1 MSVPSVRAQRPRNTP
16 HVRLPRKETPRVP
29 PPQPPTAYIIRI
41 EPPTPA
47 TRPTVHLEPQ
57 GRPQDTRT
65 FHDVD
70 ELLRHLWL
78 LLEGGVR

>member
-1 MSVPSVRAQRPRNTP
+1 
-16 HVRLPRKETPRVP
+16 
-29 PPQPPTAYIIRI
+29 
-41 EPPTPA
+41 
-47 TRPTVHLEPQ
+47 VHLEPQ

>member
-1 MSVPSVRAQRPRNTP
+1 M
-16 HVRLPRKETPRVP
+16 P
-29 PPQPPTAYIIRI
+29 PPQPPTAYIVRI
-41 EPPTPA
+41 EQPAAATPA
-47 TRPTVHLEPQ
+47 ARPTIHLEPQ

-78 LLEGGVR
+78 LLEGGLR

>member
-1 MSVPSVRAQRPRNTP
+1 MPQCTRATP
-16 HVRLPRKETPRVP
+16 AQHPHARLPRKETPACPHNPHRVHHP
-29 PPQPPTAYIIRI
+29 HRAAH
-41 EPPTPA
+41 PA

>member
-1 MSVPSVRAQRPRNTP
+1 M
-16 HVRLPRKETPRVP
+16 P